1 MFTNVKVV
9 VIQMENIVA
18 IKLKRWCGGGGERR
32 EGGGGVL
39 QQGPFRFGQVSLG
52 LSGDKWDLDYCLI
65 FTGYSRC
72 KSRL

>member
-32 EGGGGVL
+32 EGGGGSYNRVL
-39 QQGPFRFGQVSLG
+39 S
-52 LSGDKWDLDYCLI
+52 DLV
-65 FTGYSRC
+65 
-72 KSRL
+72 K

>member
-32 EGGGGVL
+32 EGRGGGGSYNRVL
-39 QQGPFRFGQVSLG
+39 
-52 LSGDKWDLDYCLI
+52 
-65 FTGYSRC
+65 
-72 KSRL
+72 

>member
-32 EGGGGVL
+32 EGGGGL
-39 QQGPFRFGQVSLG
+39 TTGSFQIWSSKLG
-52 LSGDKWDLDYCLI
+52 IIW
-65 FTGYSRC
+65 
-72 KSRL
+72 